1 MNYFKNIFHLLVSN
15 PVTILRKPCDSNLMQ
30 YIHHYLPII
39 ISSASVYLFIVFA
52 IRLFGKRE
60 FAQLSIID
68 LVFVLLISNAV
79 QNAMVGPDT
88 TLAGG
93 LVAAS
98 TLFLMNFILKTLTYR
113 FPFLQTIITG
123 QSIILIYKGEV
134 NEENLRKAHISIN
147 ELLESVHEH
156 GSSAVKDVDL
166 AVLETDGNISV
177 ISDDFKKRTNKP
189 RKRRKKLMS

>member
-1 MNYFKNIFHLLVSN
+1 MIYL
-15 PVTILRKPCDSNLMQ
+15 Q
-30 YIHHYLPII
+30 QYLPIV
-39 ISSASVYLFIVFA
+39 ISSASVYLFIVLA

-98 TLFLMNFILKTLTYR
+98 TLFLINFLLKTLIYYYPSLQ
-113 FPFLQTIITG
+113 PFIIG
-123 QSIILIYKGEV
+123 EPIVLIYKGEV
-134 NEENLRKAHISIN
+134 NEESLRRAHISIN
-147 ELLESVHEH
+147 ELIETIHEH
-156 GSSAVKDVDL
+156 GSSSIKNVDL

-177 ISDDFKKRTNKP
+177 ISDDFKNRSYKP
-189 RKRRKKLMS
+189 RKRRKKLMA

>member
-1 MNYFKNIFHLLVSN
+1 MIYL
-15 PVTILRKPCDSNLMQ
+15 Q
-30 YIHHYLPII
+30 HYLPII
-39 ISSASVYLFIVFA
+39 ISSASVYLFIILA

-98 TLFLMNFILKTLTYR
+98 TLFLVNFILKALTYR
-113 FPFLQTIITG
+113 FPFFQTFITG
-123 QSIILIYKGEV
+123 QSIVLVYKGEV
-134 NEENLRKAHISIN
+134 NEENLRKAHLSIN
-147 ELLESVHEH
+147 ELIESIHEH
-156 GSSAVKDVDL
+156 GSSSVKDVDL

-177 ISDDFKKRTNKP
+177 ISDDFKKRSIKP
-189 RKRRKKLMS
+189 RKRRKKLMA

>member
-1 MNYFKNIFHLLVSN
+1 MIYL
-15 PVTILRKPCDSNLMQ
+15 Q
-30 YIHHYLPII
+30 HYLPIV

-79 QNAMVGPDT
+79 QNAMVGSDN
-88 TLAGG
+88 TLASG

-98 TLFLMNFILKTLTYR
+98 TLFFVNFILKTLTYR
-113 FPFLQTIITG
+113 FPFLQTFITG
-123 QSIILIYKGEV
+123 QPMVLIYKGEV
-134 NEENLRKAHISIN
+134 NEENLRKARLSIN
-147 ELLESVHEH
+147 ELIETIHEH
-156 GSSAVKDVDL
+156 GSSSIKNIDL

-177 ISDDFKKRTNKP
+177 ISDDFKNRSNKP
-189 RKRRKKLMS
+189 RKRRKKLMA

>member
-1 MNYFKNIFHLLVSN
+1 MIMLYL
-15 PVTILRKPCDSNLMQ
+15 Q
-30 YIHHYLPII
+30 QYLPIV
-39 ISSASVYLFIVFA
+39 ISSASVYLFIILA

-79 QNAMVGPDT
+79 QNAMVGTDT

-98 TLFLMNFILKTLTYR
+98 TLFITNSILKTITYR
-113 FPFLQTIITG
+113 FPFLQNFITG
-123 QSIILIYKGEV
+123 QPIVLVYKGEV
-134 NEENLRKAHISIN
+134 NEPNLIKAHISIN
-147 ELLESVHEH
+147 ELIESIHEH
-156 GSSAVKDVDL
+156 GSSSIRNVDL

-177 ISDDFKKRTNKP
+177 ISDDFKKRSNKP
-189 RKRRKKLMS
+189 RKRRKKLMA

>member
-1 MNYFKNIFHLLVSN
+1 MIYL
-15 PVTILRKPCDSNLMQ
+15 Q
-30 YIHHYLPII
+30 HYLPII
-39 ISSASVYLFIVFA
+39 ISSASVYLFIILA

-98 TLFLMNFILKTLTYR
+98 TLFVVNFLLKTLINR
-113 FPFLQTIITG
+113 IPFLQSFIVG
-123 QSIILIYKGEV
+123 QPLVLIYKGVV
-134 NEENLRKAHISIN
+134 NEENLRKSHLSIN
-147 ELLESVHEH
+147 ELIETVHEH
-156 GSSAVKDVDL
+156 GSSSVKDVDL
-166 AVLETDGNISV
+166 AMMETDGNISV
-177 ISDDFKKRTNKP
+177 ISDDFKKRSNKP
-189 RKRRKKLMS
+189 LKRRKKILA

>member
-1 MNYFKNIFHLLVSN
+1 VKKSREKLFARINLNSYLPPSVSL
-15 PVTILRKPCDSNLMQ
+15 TMQ
-30 YIHHYLPII
+30 YIQHYFPIV
-39 ISSASVYLFIVFA
+39 ISSATVYLFIVVA

-88 TLAGG
+88 TLIGG

-98 TLFLMNFILKTLTYR
+98 TLFILNFLLRMLTSRFPGLLNFI
-113 FPFLQTIITG
+113 TG
-123 QSIILIYKGEV
+123 HAMILIYKGEV

-147 ELLESVHEH
+147 ELLETVHEH
-156 GSSAVKDVDL
+156 GTDTIKNVDL
-166 AVLETDGNISV
+166 AILETDGNISV
-177 ISDDFKKRTNKP
+177 ISDNFKKRSNNP
-189 RKRRKKLMS
+189 RKRRKKLLS

>member
-1 MNYFKNIFHLLVSN
+1 MIYLQH
-15 PVTILRKPCDSNLMQ
+15 
-30 YIHHYLPII
+30 YIPIV
-39 ISSASVYLFIVFA
+39 ISSAAVYLFIVLA
-52 IRLFGKRE
+52 VRLFGKRE

-88 TLAGG
+88 TLVGG

-98 TLFLMNFILKTLTYR
+98 TLFLLNFLLKTLTYR
-113 FPFLQTIITG
+113 FPIFQTLITG
-123 QSIILIYKGEV
+123 QPIVLIYKGEV

-147 ELLESVHEH
+147 ELIETIHEH
-156 GSSAVKDVDL
+156 GSSSVKNVDL

-177 ISDDFKKRTNKP
+177 ISDDFKHRSNKP
-189 RKRRKKLMS
+189 RKRRKKLMA

>member
-1 MNYFKNIFHLLVSN
+1 ML
-15 PVTILRKPCDSNLMQ
+15 
-30 YIHHYLPII
+30 YIQQYLPIV

-79 QNAMVGPDT
+79 QNAMVGADT
-88 TLAGG
+88 TLLGG

-98 TLFLMNFILKTLTYR
+98 TLFVINFILKALTSR
-113 FPFLQTIITG
+113 FPFLQTFIAG
-123 QSIILIYKGEV
+123 QSVVLIYKGVV
-134 NEENLRKAHISIN
+134 NEENLRKVHISIN
-147 ELLESVHEH
+147 ELIESVHEH
-156 GSSAVKDVDL
+156 GSLSVTDVDL

-189 RKRRKKLMS
+189 RKRRKKLIA

>member
-1 MNYFKNIFHLLVSN
+1 MIYL
-15 PVTILRKPCDSNLMQ
+15 Q
-30 YIHHYLPII
+30 HYLPII
-39 ISSASVYLFIVFA
+39 ISSASVYLFILLA

-98 TLFLMNFILKTLTYR
+98 TLFLVNFLLKTLINR
-113 FPFLQTIITG
+113 IPFLQSFIVG
-123 QSIILIYKGEV
+123 QPIVLIYKGVV
-134 NEENLRKAHISIN
+134 NEENLRKAHLSIN
-147 ELLESVHEH
+147 ELIETVHEH
-156 GSSAVKDVDL
+156 GSSSVKDVDL
-166 AVLETDGNISV
+166 AMVETDGNISV
-177 ISDDFKKRTNKP
+177 ISDDFKKRSNKP
-189 RKRRKKLMS
+189 LKRRKKILA

>member
-1 MNYFKNIFHLLVSN
+1 M
-15 PVTILRKPCDSNLMQ
+15 MQ
-30 YIHHYLPII
+30 LFQTYLPIV
-39 ISSASVYLFIVFA
+39 ISSASVYIFIVLA
-52 IRLFGKRE
+52 VRLFGKRE

-98 TLFLMNFILKTLTYR
+98 TLFIMNFILKALTYR
-113 FPFLQTIITG
+113 FPFLQTFITG
-123 QSIILIYKGEV
+123 QPIVLVYKGEI
-134 NEENLRKAHISIN
+134 NEENLRKAHISAN
-147 ELLESVHEH
+147 ELLETIHEH
-156 GSSAVKDVDL
+156 GVSTITNVDL

-189 RKRRKKLMS
+189 RKRRKKIMTNF

>member
-1 MNYFKNIFHLLVSN
+1 MIML
-15 PVTILRKPCDSNLMQ
+15 
-30 YIHHYLPII
+30 YIENYLPIV

-98 TLFLMNFILKTLTYR
+98 TLFVMNFLLKALIHR
-113 FPFLQTIITG
+113 FTFLQTFITG
-123 QSIILIYKGEV
+123 QPVVLIYKGVV
-134 NEENLRKAHISIN
+134 NEENLRKVHISIN

-156 GSSAVKDVDL
+156 GSSTVKDVDL

-189 RKRRKKLMS
+189 SKRRKKLMA

>member
-1 MNYFKNIFHLLVSN
+1 MHY
-15 PVTILRKPCDSNLMQ
+15 IL
-30 YIHHYLPII
+30 HYLPIVA
-39 ISSASVYLFIVFA
+39 SSASVYLFIVLA
-52 IRLFGKRE
+52 VRLFGKRE

-88 TLAGG
+88 TLIGG

-98 TLFLMNFILKTLTYR
+98 TLFVMNFLLKVLTYR
-113 FPFLQTIITG
+113 FPFFQNIITG
-123 QSIILIYKGEV
+123 KPMTLIYNGQV
-134 NEENLRKAHISIN
+134 DEENLKRAHISIN

-156 GSSAVKDVDL
+156 GSASINEVNL
-166 AVLETDGNISV
+166 AVMEADGNISV
-177 ISDDFKKRTNKP
+177 ISDNFKKRSNKP

>member
-1 MNYFKNIFHLLVSN
+1 MIYLH
-15 PVTILRKPCDSNLMQ
+15 Q
-30 YIHHYLPII
+30 YLPIV
-39 ISSASVYLFIVFA
+39 ISSASVYLFIILA

-88 TLAGG
+88 TLTGG

-98 TLFLMNFILKTLTYR
+98 TLFLLNFLLKALTYR
-113 FPFLQTIITG
+113 FAFFQTFITG
-123 QSIILIYKGEV
+123 QSIVLVYKGEV
-134 NEENLRKAHISIN
+134 NEENLRKAHISVN
-147 ELLESVHEH
+147 ELIESIHEH
-156 GSSAVKDVDL
+156 GSSSIKEVDL

-177 ISDDFKKRTNKP
+177 ISDDFKKRSVKP